1 MKAQEIRE
9 RFTNFFQKYNH
20 EKISSSPLIPQGDD
34 TLLFANAGMNQFKDY
49 FTGRAKAKNPR
60 AVTIQKCVRAGGKH
74 NDLENVGF
82 TARHHTF
89 FEMLGNFSF
98 GDYFKE
104 EAIDFAWKFLT
115 EELKL
120 PKDKLYVTVHYS
132 DNEAINIWNKNIG
145 IPLDRIFKK
154 GDKDNFWEMGEFGPC
169 GPCSEIFYDHG
180 EKYTTPNFV
189 MREGGDILDDEL
201 RYVEIWNLV
210 FMQFEKTKD
219 GQFPL
224 PKPSIDT
231 GAGLERV
238 ASAMQGVYWNYDTDL
253 FAPILNKLE
262 SLSGKSYSKD
272 PKAQNAMRIIAD
284 HIRSSTMLITDG
296 VIPSNDGRGYVLR
309 RIIRRMVRNLK
320 ELGLGA
326 GTAQQLVPCVFESL
340 GKEYPQNEANAS
352 LAQKFLTL
360 EEKKFFETLEQGLK
374 FLDEAIDK
382 ELVKNTLPG
391 SAIFKLYDTYGFP
404 VDLTELILKERN
416 HLADISGFETQMS
429 ESKARSRKS
438 WKSGASVDNKIFF
451 DLKDKFGTTKFTG
464 YEGLKQ
470 QAKLLHV
477 LDMGDDISGLV
488 FNTSSFYAEGGG
500 QAGDSGTIEQN
511 GKTIA
516 NIFDTQKPVDGLFI
530 HFSKNADGLE
540 IGQEY
545 ELVVN
550 KVKREQTKSNHSA
563 THLLQAALIKVLG
576 DHVKQAGSQ
585 VGAEKLRFDFTHL
598 QAMTPSEIEEVEKLV
613 NQWIQSASPV
623 DASEMSMDQAIS
635 KGALAFFGDKYGD
648 KVRVLQ
654 MGEHSTELCGG
665 THVNNTSDIGL
676 FKILNESSLSTG
688 VRRIEATT
696 SIKAFEWLSER
707 STILDQIESNL
718 KEKGTKAVQRIDA
731 MFEEIKEK
739 QKEIAKLKL
748 ELQNLQSSDL
758 FANSEK
764 IAGYDLVCV
773 EAPEGSDLKSLSDD
787 FVSKYPKGILLMT
800 ANKDGKLAAMVRSS
814 KAVKLHCSNVLKDAL
829 TPLGG
834 RGGGRPDMAQ
844 GSADS
849 YDAQTFFTHAK
860 KAIPQY
866 LDK

>member
-9 RFTNFFQKYNH
+9 RFSNFFQKYNH

-98 GDYFKE
+98 GDYFKKD
-104 EAIDFAWKFLT
+104 AIDFSWKFLT

-120 PKDKLYVTVHYS
+120 PKDKLLVTVHYS
-132 DNEAINIWNKNIG
+132 DNEAIDIWNKEIG

-154 GDKDNFWEMGEFGPC
+154 GDKDNFWEMGEYGPC

-180 EKYTTPNFV
+180 ESHTTPGFK
-189 MREGGDILDDEL
+189 MKEGGDILDDEM

-253 FAPILNKLE
+253 FAPILSKLE

-272 PKAQNAMRIIAD
+272 PKSQNAMRIIAD

-296 VIPSNDGRGYVLR
+296 VIPSNEGRGYVLR

-352 LAQKFLTL
+352 LAQKFLAL

-374 FLDEAIDK
+374 FLDDAIEK
-382 ELVKNTLPG
+382 ELVNNKLPG

-416 HLADISGFETQMS
+416 HLADISGFESQMA

-438 WKSGASVDNKIFF
+438 WKSGTSVDNKVFF
-451 DLKDKFGTTKFTG
+451 DLKEKLGTTKFTG
-464 YEGLKQ
+464 YETLVQK
-470 QAKLLHV
+470 AKLLHII
-477 LDMGDDISGLV
+477 DMGDDISGLV
-488 FNTSSFYAEGGG
+488 FNTSSYYAEGGG
-500 QAGDSGTIEQN
+500 QAGDCGSIQQN
-511 GKTIA
+511 GKVIA

-540 IGQEY
+540 VSQEY
-545 ELVVN
+545 DLVVD
-550 KVKREQTKSNHSA
+550 KLKREQTKSNHSA
-563 THLLQAALIKVLG
+563 THLLQAALIQVLG

-585 VGAEKLRFDFTHL
+585 VGSDKLRFDFTHL
-598 QAMTPSEIEEVEKLV
+598 QAVSPSELNEVESLV
-613 NQWIQSASPV
+613 NHWIQSSSPV
-623 DASEMSMDQAIS
+623 SASEMTMDQAIS

-654 MGEHSTELCGG
+654 MGDHSTELCGG
-665 THVNNTSDIGL
+665 THVSNTSDIGL
-676 FKILNESSLSTG
+676 FKILSESSLSTG

-696 SIKAFEWLSER
+696 STKAFQWLSER
-707 STILDQIESNL
+707 SNILDLIEANL
-718 KEKGTKAVQRIDA
+718 KEKGQKAVQRIDA
-731 MFEEIKEK
+731 MFDEIKEK
-739 QKEIAKLKL
+739 QKEISKLKL
-748 ELQNLQSSDL
+748 ELQNLQATDL
-758 FANSEK
+758 FTNSEK
-764 IAGYDLVCV
+764 ISGYDLVCV
-773 EAPEGSDLKSLSDD
+773 EAPEGADLKSLSDD

-814 KAVKLHCSNVLKDAL
+814 KSVKLHCSNVLKDAL
-829 TPLGG
+829 SPLGG

-844 GSADS
+844 GSADL
-849 YDAQTFFTHAK
+849 YDAEQFFKHAK